1 MCSASSYVVIA
12 DDQADLADLLGEV
25 VRSFGFEVGVCYDGL
40 SAREL
45 IATHRPGA
53 ALLDVSMP
61 GMSGY
66 ELASWLRGETWG
78 QTMRLL
84 AFTGHS
90 SENEQLALREAGFD
104 DVLLKPLGVEALRR
118 ALQCAAPA

>member
-1 MCSASSYVVIA
+1 MSSASSCVVIA

-25 VRSFGFEVGVCYDGL
+25 VRSFGYEVGVCYDGL

-66 ELASWLRGETWG
+66 ELANWLRGEAWG
-78 QTMRLL
+78 QSMRLL

-90 SENEQLALREAGFD
+90 SESEQLALREAGFD
-104 DVLLKPLGVEALRR
+104 EVLLKPLGVEALRR
-118 ALQCAAPA
+118 ALQCVAPA